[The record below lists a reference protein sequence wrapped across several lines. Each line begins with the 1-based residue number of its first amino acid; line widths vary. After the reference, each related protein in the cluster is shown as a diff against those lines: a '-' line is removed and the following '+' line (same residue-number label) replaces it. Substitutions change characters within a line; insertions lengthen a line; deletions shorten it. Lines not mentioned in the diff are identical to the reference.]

1 MVQVLSKVRR
11 TMEKGRR
18 ESGGENEMKGGERE
32 EGELI
37 ESCR

>member
-18 ESGGENEMKGGERE
+18 ESGGGEEVKEGWRE
-32 EGELI
+32 EGGVNRKL
-37 ESCR
+37 